1 MKGDKERETDGKRNN
16 RSILIQIDE
25 GFGLSFVCIGIF
37 EVVSYVREHLFHL
50 MSFCSHFSG
59 FSFQNLKSQTLML
72 FDI

>member
-50 MSFCSHFSG
+50 MSFV
-59 FSFQNLKSQTLML
+59 LTSQDFL
-72 FDI
+72 FRI